1 MQTSAHHQ
9 KHVSPAPLVT
19 RDPSAIKTRSDQ
31 LTHALT
37 LGLLN
42 ADQYTTYSDRRIAVY
57 TRSFAKGKG
66 QISLMLAPKSGEAWN
81 HVLTLLRTVG
91 DQLVDTFL
99 ALLAIAIDTHGTEHI
114 TRPLTLHPDDL
125 LAICQKKKSHGSY
138 TAEQRARVMEH
149 LHTLS
154 RIQVFATFTLRSGK
168 QIRAESTILDVLD
181 RSEAIDEQRTQ
192 ADYWHSQHV
201 QLGSWPTML
210 RQWCRQI
217 AEMARHVLGYHAK
230 KQKYEKRLGRYL
242 SLLFRINVRKHGGRA
257 KISMGV
263 LLEQA
268 GIIPD
273 LKNPGRTRDV
283 IERALRQ
290 LYTDGVIGP
299 FAPAVDNSPRGREV
313 QERIEQ
319 RAYHWWDDYS
329 KQRWIFDAPDSIREA
344 YENTLRETDIPE

>member
-1 MQTSAHHQ
+1 MQTNSHCQ
-9 KHVSPAPLVT
+9 KHVSPVPLVT

-57 TRSFAKGKG
+57 TQSFAKGKG

-81 HVLTLLRTVG
+81 HVLTSLRTLG
-91 DQLVDTFL
+91 DELVDTFL
-99 ALLAIAIDTHGTEHI
+99 ALLAIAIDIHGAEYI

-138 TAEQRARVMEH
+138 TAEQRATVMEH

-154 RIQVFATFTLRSGK
+154 RIQVSATLTLRSGK
-168 QIRAESTILDVLD
+168 QIRVESTILDS
-181 RSEAIDEQRTQ
+181 SEATDEQRSQ
-192 ADYWHSQHV
+192 AGCWHSQHV
-201 QLGSWPTML
+201 QLGNWSTML
-210 RQWCRQI
+210 RRWRRQI
-217 AEMARHVLGYHAK
+217 AVLARRVLSYHAK
-230 KQKYEKRLGRYL
+230 KQKYEKRLGCYL
-242 SLLFRINVRKHGGRA
+242 TLLFRINARKHGGRV
-257 KISMGV
+257 KISMRV
-263 LLEQA
+263 LLEQS

-273 LKNPGRTRDV
+273 LKNPGRTRNV
-283 IERALRQ
+283 IEKALRK

-299 FAPAVDNSPRGREV
+299 FALIVDNSPRGREV

-329 KQRWIFDAPDSIREA
+329 KQRWIFDAPDYIREA
-344 YENTLRETDIPE
+344 YENILRETDIPG